1 MNIIQRGVFK
11 QLDTCPPQSL
21 RRLGP
26 GSLEL
31 GHNSMDAVHRSC
43 SAVTAFRPAWTP
55 ASPRVGPR
63 SPVLLRRDR
72 LPPSERAL
80 SVPLADG
87 GTAAGALAWCGR
99 RPAHYF
105 ADTPDGAW
113 AEFLRHEN
121 ITDPEDL
128 DGVRETIWA
137 IELPDDLN
145 LSAPELPPQAL
156 LGGSESYAACQA
168 EGRRL
173 RAAGAAGLTAISAA
187 LVPTQARGWRVEGG
201 LHAGPRRDGR
211 VVVLYGAR
219 PELVGWRA
227 GIQARPDGELL
238 SKIRYLP

>member
-1 MNIIQRGVFK
+1 MIVFRRASAPLPFLWETAE
-11 QLDTCPPQSL
+11 QPP
-21 RRLGP
+21 
-26 GSLEL
+26 
-31 GHNSMDAVHRSC
+31 
-43 SAVTAFRPAWTP
+43 
-55 ASPRVGPR
+55 
-63 SPVLLRRDR
+63 
-72 LPPSERAL
+72 
-80 SVPLADG
+80 
-87 GTAAGALAWCGR
+87 GR
-99 RPAHYF
+99 WHGEGEGPAHYL

-211 VVVLYGAR
+211 VVVLYGPR

-227 GIQARPDGELL
+227 GIQARPDAELL